1 MKKSIFILTL
11 LAAGAM
17 PGFSAYAADEIKS
30 IDLYKQEIE
39 LTRVALATQ
48 RKAVIAQNMKLSEEE
63 ASKFWPVY
71 NAYRDKMKKVNDRR
85 VEVITDYAD
94 RYNDDSLNDKNAI
107 KLVDRYLKALQDQVK
122 VKKSFV
128 KKFKKVLT
136 ARKVA
141 RFYQI
146 DNRLDQLLNL
156 QIAKGVPLVE

>member
-11 LAAGAM
+11 LAAGAI

-39 LTRVALATQ
+39 LTRAELATQ
-48 RKAVIAQNMKLSEEE
+48 RKAVVAQNMKLSEEE
-63 ASKFWPVY
+63 ASNFWPVY

-94 RYNDDSLNDKNAI
+94 RYNDHSLNDKNAT